1 MNHEILLGLGSIIVI
16 GIAAQWL
23 AWRIA
28 IPSILLLLVFGFI
41 AGPLTGFINPDK
53 LLGDALFPIVSI
65 SVAIILFEGGLSL
78 KFKDLKKSGNVVR
91 NLISIGALV
100 TWILSSLAVYFILD
114 FDLPIALLLGA
125 ILIVTGPTVIIPLLR
140 HVRVT
145 GRVGSIVKWEGIVND
160 PIGAIIAVLVLE
172 AILIGSFAQTIFT
185 IVTSII
191 ITILISAALGGFGAL
206 ILIQLLKRH
215 WIPGYLHSSITLMIV
230 VGIFTASNLIQS
242 ESGLLSVTLLGI
254 LMANQ
259 KQANLKHIIEFKE
272 NLGILLIST
281 LFIILAARLKLENL
295 ADLGVHSLLF
305 LIILIVVVRPAS
317 IFFSTIKSDLT
328 WKEKVFL
335 SMMAPRGIV
344 AAAVTSIFAVK
355 LISEGGF
362 EQARFM
368 VPEIFSIIVGT
379 VTFYGLLAVPLGK
392 WLGLASP
399 NPQGVIIAGSHSWAR
414 EIGSLLKSKG
424 FDVLMV
430 DTNRENINEAR
441 MSGINTIY
449 GSIISDYLVDE
460 IDLGKY
466 GSLLAL
472 TPNDE
477 VNSLASLHLTEILGR
492 SKVFQLAP
500 YKQDSARKE
509 SVAKPLRGRVL
520 FGSDLHYEKL
530 DELFSSGLKL
540 KSNNITD
547 TFTFEKFKEK
557 YSSDAIPLFIISENK
572 KLEVITPENEP
583 KPEEGD
589 SIISLV
595 KEIE

>member
-1 MNHEILLGLGSIIVI
+1 MNHDFLLGLGSIIVI

-28 IPSILLLLVFGFI
+28 IPSILILLLFGFI
-41 AGPLTGFINPDK
+41 AGPITGFINPDK
-53 LLGDALFPIVSI
+53 LLGEALFPIVSI

-78 KFKDLKKSGNVVR
+78 KFKDLRKTGNVVL
-91 NLISIGALV
+91 NLISVGAIV
-100 TWILSSLAVYFILD
+100 TWVLSSFAAYFILD
-114 FDLPIALLLGA
+114 FEFPIALLLGA

-172 AILIGSFAQTIFT
+172 AILIGSFAQTIFS
-185 IVTSII
+185 IITSII
-191 ITILISAALGGFGAL
+191 VTILIAAALGGFGAL
-206 ILIQLLKRH
+206 LLIQFLKHH

-281 LFIILAARLKLENL
+281 LFIILAARLKIENL
-295 ADLGVHSLLF
+295 AGFGLHSLTFLLI
-305 LIILIVVVRPAS
+305 LIIVVRPAS
-317 IFFSTIKSDLT
+317 IFLSTIKSDLS

-379 VTFYGLLAVPLGK
+379 VTFYGLLAIPLGK
-392 WLGLASP
+392 WLGLATP
-399 NPQGVIIAGSHSWAR
+399 NPQGVIIAGSHFWAR
-414 EIGSLLKSKG
+414 EIGSILKSKG

-441 MSGINTIY
+441 MSGINTMY
-449 GSIISDYLVDE
+449 GSIISEYLIDE

-466 GSLLAL
+466 GNLLAL

-500 YKQDSARKE
+500 HKQESARKE
-509 SVAKPLRGRVL
+509 SVAKPLRGRIL
-520 FGSDLHYEKL
+520 FGNDFNYEKL
-530 DELFSSGLKL
+530 NELFSSDLKL

-547 TFTFEKFKEK
+547 TFTFVKFTEK
-557 YSSDAIPLFIISENK
+557 YSSDAIPLFIISESK

-589 SIISLV
+589 TIISLV
-595 KEIE
+595 KEID